1 MRTYLNVGLIQ
12 GTGKEMDFETCLD
25 RLERDVS
32 NLMRGMNR
40 PEIIFGVEMG
50 IGRYFQGDSDKMSG
64 DTIPG
69 KVTDQLSAL
78 ARKYGVYLAPG
89 SMLERAENDGEKVLY
104 NTVGVRLSDEAAA
117 QIPSGFSF
125 RLYLRIF
132 HKL

>member
-12 GTGKEMDFETCLD
+12 GTGKEMDYETCLE

-69 KVTDQLSAL
+69 KVTDRRVHASSSLKA
-78 ARKYGVYLAPG
+78 ACNMIAH
-89 SMLERAENDGEKVLY
+89 SM
-104 NTVGVRLSDEAAA
+104 RLRNSS
-117 QIPSGFSF
+117 QP
-125 RLYLRIF
+125 Y
-132 HKL
+132 

>member
-12 GTGKEMDFETCLD
+12 GTGKEMDFETCLE

-50 IGRYFQGDSDKMSG
+50 IGRYFRENPDKMSG

-69 KVTDQLSAL
+69 KVTERLSAL
-78 ARKYGVYLAPG
+78 ARRYGVYQIGRA
-89 SMLERAENDGEKVLY
+89 SCRERV
-104 NTVGVRLSDEAAA
+104 
-117 QIPSGFSF
+117 
-125 RLYLRIF
+125 
-132 HKL
+132 